1 MDPVVI
7 VSAARTPLGKFLG
20 IFKSTSTVQLG
31 ATVIKKVVEDFNV
44 KIDSVY
50 MGCVLSAGLGQSAAR
65 QAALMSGLGNDVNC
79 GNVNKICGSGM
90 AAVMLAKN
98 AIAAGENDV
107 VVAGGMEN
115 MTCAPYLLPKARNGY
130 RFGDGQII
138 DHMVKDGLLDAYN
151 QCVMGVY
158 ADETAQEYGF
168 SKDDQDQYAL
178 NSFKKARL
186 AVNDG
191 YFKNEIAPV
200 QVKDKKDVITVE
212 KDEIPFSVDLE
223 KLPKLKPA
231 FKPDGTVTA
240 ASASSISDGAA
251 AMLLMKESTAKRYG
265 LNPIARIVAQ
275 ASFSQ
280 SPERFTTA
288 PIGAINNVLAKSQW
302 NINDVD
308 VFEINEA
315 FAVVA
320 MAAIKS
326 CNMDPEKVNVFGGA
340 CALGHPLGASG
351 ARILVTLLNALR
363 FKNAKKGLASLCV
376 GGGEGVAM
384 TVEMY

>member
-90 AAVMLAKN
+90 AAVMLARN